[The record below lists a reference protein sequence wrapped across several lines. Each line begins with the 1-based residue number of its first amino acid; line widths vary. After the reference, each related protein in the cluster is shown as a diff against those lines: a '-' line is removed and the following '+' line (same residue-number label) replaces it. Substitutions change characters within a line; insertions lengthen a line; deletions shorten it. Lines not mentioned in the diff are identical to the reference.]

1 MLKGKN
7 LYYVL
12 GLGAV
17 AYYFFWMNKKKKAM
31 SAPSTAPANFTGD
44 LGVPEYQNGVGVYS
58 DDELAR
64 INRIRQNNPNR
75 ASRVASRIRG
85 RNMS

>member
-31 SAPSTAPANFTGD
+31 STPSTAPANFTGN
-44 LGVPEYQNGVGVYS
+44 LGVTDYQN
-58 DDELAR
+58 
-64 INRIRQNNPNR
+64 
-75 ASRVASRIRG
+75 
-85 RNMS
+85 

>member
-17 AYYFFWMNKKKKAM
+17 AYYFFYMNKKRKAM
-31 SAPSTAPANFTGD
+31 DAPSTAPANFTGD
-44 LGVPEYQNGVGVYS
+44 LGVPEYQNYGGYQDSVPMS
-58 DDELAR
+58 TQMEKFRRA
-64 INRIRQNNPNR
+64 NQNVPSWATAGPKR
-75 ASRVASRIRG
+75 RR
-85 RNMS
+85 

>member
-17 AYYFFWMNKKKKAM
+17 AYYFFYMNKKKKAM
-31 SAPSTAPANFTGD
+31 DAPSTAPANFTGD
-44 LGVPEYQNGVGVYS
+44 LSVTEYQNAVAGVRVVPRHGMTYAQQDFYLKNQNVPS
-58 DDELAR
+58 WAR
-64 INRIRQNNPNR
+64 R
-75 ASRVASRIRG
+75 
-85 RNMS
+85 

>member
-17 AYYFFWMNKKKKAM
+17 AYYFWWMNKKKKAM
-31 SAPSTAPANFTGD
+31 DVPSTAPVNFTGD
-44 LGVPEYQNGVGVYS
+44 LGVPEYQNAEGRMR
-58 DDELAR
+58 DR
-64 INRIRQNNPNR
+64 QINRIANASPERAAR
-75 ASRVASRIRG
+75 IYGRIASRRG
-85 RNMS
+85 LL

>member
-31 SAPSTAPANFTGD
+31 SAPSTKAVNFTGN
-44 LGVPEYQNGVGVYS
+44 LGVTDYQN
-58 DDELAR
+58 
-64 INRIRQNNPNR
+64 
-75 ASRVASRIRG
+75 
-85 RNMS
+85 

>member
-17 AYYFFWMNKKKKAM
+17 AYYFFYMNKKKKALE
-31 SAPSTAPANFTGD
+31 APKAAPVNFTGTM
-44 LGVPEYQNGVGVYS
+44 GY
-58 DDELAR
+58 
-64 INRIRQNNPNR
+64 
-75 ASRVASRIRG
+75 
-85 RNMS
+85 

>member
-44 LGVPEYQNGVGVYS
+44 LSVTEYQNYGGYQEDMAMS
-58 DDELAR
+58 TRMEKFRRA
-64 INRIRQNNPNR
+64 NQNVPSWATAGPKKR
-75 ASRVASRIRG
+75 
-85 RNMS
+85 

>member
-17 AYYFFWMNKKKKAM
+17 AYYFFYMNKKKKAM
-31 SAPSTAPANFTGD
+31 DAPSTAPANFTGD
-44 LGVPEYQNGVGVYS
+44 LGDPDYQNGVGGFTDRQWQRV
-58 DDELAR
+58 
-64 INRIRQNNPNR
+64 NRIAETNPAR
-75 ASRVASRIRG
+75 SFRVSRRILG
-85 RNMS
+85 RNN

>member
-17 AYYFFWMNKKKKAM
+17 AYYFFYMNKKKKAM
-31 SAPSTAPANFTGD
+31 SAPSTTPANFTGD
-44 LGVPEYQNGVGVYS
+44 LGVLS
-58 DDELAR
+58 
-64 INRIRQNNPNR
+64 RQN
-75 ASRVASRIRG
+75 
-85 RNMS
+85 

>member
-17 AYYFFWMNKKKKAM
+17 AYYFFYMNKKKKAM
-31 SAPSTAPANFTGD
+31 DAPSTAKVNFTGD
-44 LGVPEYQNGVGVYS
+44 LGVPEYENAAGPS
-58 DDELAR
+58 DR
-64 INRIRQNNPNR
+64 QFNRLVKALNTNPR
-75 ASRVASRIRG
+75 KAERLG
-85 RNMS
+85 RRYYNY

>member
-17 AYYFFWMNKKKKAM
+17 AYYFFYMNKKKKAM

-44 LGVPEYQNGVGVYS
+44 LGVTDYQNAVAGVRVVPRDAGTTAAQSAFYS
-58 DDELAR
+58 
-64 INRIRQNNPNR
+64 
-75 ASRVASRIRG
+75 
-85 RNMS
+85 RNTSVPRWALKYR

>member
-31 SAPSTAPANFTGD
+31 DAPSTAPANFTGD
-44 LGVPEYQNGVGVYS
+44 LSVFDYENASGPS
-58 DDELAR
+58 DR
-64 INRIRQNNPNR
+64 QFNRLVKALNTNPR
-75 ASRVASRIRG
+75 KAERLG
-85 RNMS
+85 RRYYNY

>member
-31 SAPSTAPANFTGD
+31 STPSTAPANFTGD
-44 LGVPEYQNGVGVYS
+44 LDVTEYQN
-58 DDELAR
+58 AR
-64 INRIRQNNPNR
+64 GPYRAPYASQRFDFSPGNYITNPYKNTY
-75 ASRVASRIRG
+75 RG
-85 RNMS
+85 A

>member
-17 AYYFFWMNKKKKAM
+17 AYYFFYMNKKKKAM
-31 SAPSTAPANFTGD
+31 STPSTAPANFTGD
-44 LGVPEYQNGVGVYS
+44 LDVFDYQSADGRMT
-58 DDELAR
+58 DRQIRR
-64 INRIRQNNPNR
+64 IANAKGERANRIYGRI
-75 ASRVASRIRG
+75 ASRRG
-85 RNMS
+85 LL

>member
-1 MLKGKN
+1 MLKGKH

-17 AYYFFWMNKKKKAM
+17 AYYFFYMNKKKKAM

-44 LGVPEYQNGVGVYS
+44 LSVFDYENASGPS
-58 DDELAR
+58 DR
-64 INRIRQNNPNR
+64 QFNRLVKALNTNPR
-75 ASRVASRIRG
+75 KAERLG
-85 RNMS
+85 RRYYNY

>member
-17 AYYFFWMNKKKKAM
+17 AYYFFWMKKKKKAT

-44 LGVPEYQNGVGVYS
+44 LGVFN
-58 DDELAR
+58 
-64 INRIRQNNPNR
+64 
-75 ASRVASRIRG
+75 
-85 RNMS
+85 

>member
-17 AYYFFWMNKKKKAM
+17 AYYFFYMNKKKKAM
-31 SAPSTAPANFTGD
+31 SSSSTASTNFTGD
-44 LGVPEYQNGVGVYS
+44 LGVTDYQNAYGQDPVPQS
-58 DDELAR
+58 T
-64 INRIRQNNPNR
+64 RQEKFRR
-75 ASRVASRIRG
+75 ANQNVPKWATDGPKR
-85 RNMS
+85 